1 MKKPPL
7 APPKASVKEV
17 HGIPLLDDYAWL
29 QDKENPEVIA
39 YLQAE
44 NAYAESVMQDQKT
57 LETTLYEE
65 MKGRIKPDDQSAPV
79 RIDDYYYYSRTEAA
93 RDYRIYCRRHLSMEA
108 EEEILLDCN
117 QLAEGNDYF
126 NLGVFEV
133 SPDHQTLAYAIDTDG
148 SEKYRLFFKN
158 LQDHTL
164 MVDFEN
170 QIADSAAWAMDNET
184 LFYVVQDDS
193 MRPYKVMRHRLGTR
207 PEDDAEV
214 FAEPDE
220 RFFVSVDRS
229 KNDAF
234 ILIEIGSKITSE
246 VRYLD
251 ARQPAASLQIFL
263 EREAHH
269 EYDIYPHD
277 GCIYVR
283 TNWKAENFR
292 LMKAPLQ
299 PSPKEAW
306 EEVIAPEETVKIEGV
321 EEFADYL
328 AVYERRNGLRQI
340 RILSL
345 SDGDAHFIS
354 YDDPAYYIFGSSNPE
369 FHAET
374 LRFNYTSLVR
384 SRTVYDYHI
393 PTRQKTIVKESEIPG
408 GYDANRYTSE
418 RIEATAEDGTKIP
431 ISLVYK
437 KGIKKDG
444 QNPLYLYGY
453 GSYGINTEP
462 YFSTNRISL
471 LDRGFI
477 FVMAHIRGGA
487 DLGEPW
493 YKAGKLL
500 KKRNTFTD
508 FITCAEHLIAEK
520 YTDAAHLCAM
530 GGSAGG
536 LLMGAVVNLRPDLF
550 EAIVAKVPFVDVLN
564 TMLDPNLPLTV
575 TEYEEWG
582 NPQEKEYF
590 DYIQSYSPYDN
601 LKAQA
606 YPNMLITAGLND
618 PRVSYWEPAKWTA
631 KLRTI
636 KTDEN
641 LLLLKTNM
649 DAGHGGASGRYE
661 YLKEIA
667 FEYAFLVKVLGIR
680 EIVS

>member
-7 APPKASVKEV
+7 APTKTSVKEV

-39 YLQAE
+39 YLNAE
-44 NAYAESVMQDQKT
+44 NDYAEAVMQEQKE
-57 LETTLYEE
+57 LENLLFEE
-65 MKGRIKPDDQSAPV
+65 MKSRVKPDDQSAPL
-79 RIDDYYYYSRTEAA
+79 RIDDYFYYSRTEASK
-93 RDYRIYCRRHLSMEA
+93 DYRIYCRRYLSMEA
-108 EEEILLDCN
+108 KEEVLLDCN
-117 QLAEGNDYF
+117 QLAKGNDYF
-126 NLGVFEV
+126 NLGVFEI
-133 SPDHQTLAYAIDTDG
+133 SPDHQTLAYGIDTDG
-148 SEKYRLFFKN
+148 SEKYRLFFKD
-158 LQDHTL
+158 LQEHTL
-164 MVDFEN
+164 KVDFEN
-170 QIADSAAWAMDNET
+170 QIADSAAWAMDNKT

-214 FAEPDE
+214 LTETDE

-251 ARQPAASLQIFL
+251 ARQPATSPQVFHK
-263 EREAHH
+263 REDHH
-269 EYDIYPHD
+269 EYDIYPHN
-277 GCIYVR
+277 GCFYIR
-283 TNWKAENFR
+283 TNWQAENFR
-292 LMKAPLQ
+292 LMKVPLE
-299 PSPKEAW
+299 PTPKENW
-306 EEVIAPEETVKIEGV
+306 EEVIPHETDVKVESL
-321 EEFADYL
+321 EEFENYL

-345 SDGDAHFIS
+345 ADEDSHFIS

-369 FHAET
+369 FYSET

-384 SRTVYDYHI
+384 PRTVYDYHI
-393 PTRQKTIVKESEIPG
+393 PSREKTIVKESDIPG
-408 GYDANRYTSE
+408 GYDATLYTSE
-418 RIEATAEDGTKIP
+418 RVEATAEDGTKIP

-437 KGIKKDG
+437 KGMKQEGK
-444 QNPLYLYGY
+444 NPLYLYGY

-462 YFSTNRISL
+462 YFSTNRMSL
-471 LDRGFI
+471 LNRGFI
-477 FVMAHIRGGA
+477 FAMAHIRGGA

-493 YKAGKLL
+493 YKSGKLL
-500 KKRNTFTD
+500 KKKNTFTD
-508 FITCAEHLIAEK
+508 FVACAEHVIAEK
-520 YTDAAHLCAM
+520 YTDSDHLCAM

-536 LLMGAVVNLRPDLF
+536 LLMGAVVNLRPELF
-550 EAIVAKVPFVDVLN
+550 KAIVAKVPFVDVLN
-564 TMLDPNLPLTV
+564 TMLDPDLPLTV

-582 NPQEKEYF
+582 NPQEKEF
-590 DYIQSYSPYDN
+590 FEYIRSYSPYDN
-601 LKAQA
+601 VKAQD

-631 KLRTI
+631 RLRTI
-636 KTDEN
+636 KTDQN

-667 FEYAFLVKVLGIR
+667 FEYAFLVKVLGI
-680 EIVS
+680 S